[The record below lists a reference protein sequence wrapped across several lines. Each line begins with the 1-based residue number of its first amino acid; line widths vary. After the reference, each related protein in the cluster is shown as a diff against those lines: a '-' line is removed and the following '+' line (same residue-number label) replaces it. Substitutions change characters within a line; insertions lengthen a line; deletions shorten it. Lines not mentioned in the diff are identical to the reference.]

1 MNEYNSMGK
10 GGKSD
15 SFREGKKGPEKAK
28 APAYKEGPNPNIN
41 VPKLKQIK
49 GAE

>member
-10 GGKSD
+10 GGSAGD
-15 SFREGKKGPEKAK
+15 GFRAKGTFGKK
-28 APAYKEGPNPNIN
+28 APNYKDTYNPNAS